1 MATLEEAMKRNNI
14 NLDTPSNSSS
24 HGHALSAY
32 GFSFN
37 ASSTA
42 TANEWL
48 IDSGASYHM
57 AKDKAM
63 FSTLNQCNT
72 KQIYVGDDRSLNVVG
87 SGTVKVDDGSFNDVL
102 CVPNLSCNLLSVYQI
117 THSSEGKIVEFSPHQ
132 VVIKDL
138 KNPKHVLATGIVD
151 DITRLYRF
159 DNFGS
164 STLPSVFV
172 AHSDDLSKLWHERYG
187 HLNYRSLQQLCKQ
200 KMVTGLPL
208 VSCRDGV
215 CSGCVLDKHHRDSFE
230 KHASWHASGPLQLVH
245 SDLCGPLPS
254 ASFSGYKYFLTF
266 IDDYSRR
273 TWVYFLKLKSE
284 VFNKF
289 LAYKAFVEK

>member
-1 MATLEEAMKRNNI
+1 MVREQDKILHLGVISTAGTSGKALVTHPNEGFKNPKKPKSHHNKHTKGTKPSQLAPTPNGEKSTKGKDKKTIRHCNYCGRDNHVESKCFKKMAALEEALKRNNI
-14 NLDTPSNSSS
+14 NLDTPSNSSA
-24 HGHALSAY
+24 HGHALSASS
-32 GFSFN
+32 FSFN

-87 SGTVKVDDGSFNDVL
+87 SGTVKVDGGSFNDVL

-117 THSSEGKIVEFSPHQ
+117 THSGEGKIVEFSPHQ

-151 DITRLYRF
+151 DVTRLYRF

-164 STLPSVFV
+164 STLPSIFV

-187 HLNYRSLQQLCKQ
+187 NLNYHSFQQLCK
-200 KMVTGLPL
+200 
-208 VSCRDGV
+208 
-215 CSGCVLDKHHRDSFE
+215 
-230 KHASWHASGPLQLVH
+230 
-245 SDLCGPLPS
+245 
-254 ASFSGYKYFLTF
+254 
-266 IDDYSRR
+266 
-273 TWVYFLKLKSE
+273 
-284 VFNKF
+284 
-289 LAYKAFVEK
+289 